1 MLSLEIDTHTYI
13 YSSGFF
19 RNLQES
25 SGIFAGICRNLQ
37 ESARICR
44 NLQES
49 ARICI
54 YVIVA
59 EVSWHIYKLFVVSG
73 DIDCLMQYL
82 VFVFFVYV

>member
-13 YSSGFF
+13 CILQDSSGIF

-25 SGIFAGICRNLQ
+25 AGICK
-37 ESARICR
+37 

-82 VFVFFVYV
+82 VFVFFVYVWSQAT